1 MRGIPLFRLF
11 GIRILIHPSWLFIF
25 FLVTWSLAQGIFLS
39 WHPDWAPGMRWGIAV
54 AAALLFFFSVL
65 LHELAHSLMAKAQGI
80 PVKRITLFLFGG
92 VSNIEREP
100 ASPKSEFLISVVG
113 PATSIFLGFLFSIL
127 AALSGAVRPD
137 GMTDPMRTLAQLSP
151 LATLLTWLGPVNIT
165 VGVFNMI
172 PAFPLDGGRILR
184 SIIWSVTKNF
194 RQATALSSGVGK
206 AFGWL
211 LILTG
216 VVMALGLQVP
226 FLGRGIFSGLWLAA
240 IGWFLNSAA
249 TAANQQAMLQDVLED
264 VPVSRIMRSDVPVVD
279 AETSIESLVNDW
291 IVGTDERA
299 FPVMNDEDR
308 MLGLVCLH
316 DVRKI
321 PRSEWKTTKVKDI
334 MTPVEEL
341 SSALPEE
348 DVANAMERLMS
359 RDVRQIPVIQ
369 NGQFI
374 GMLRR
379 RDIVRWLQNHL

>member
-1 MRGIPLFRLF
+1 MRGFPLFKLF
-11 GIRILIHPSWLFIF
+11 GIRILAHPSWLFIF

-39 WHPDWAPGMRWGIAV
+39 WHPDWTPGMRWGVAI

-113 PATSIFLGFLFSIL
+113 PVTSIVLGFLFSTF
-127 AALSGAVRPD
+127 AALSGAVRAE
-137 GMTDPMRTLAQLSP
+137 GITDPVNTLAKLSP
-151 LATLLTWLGPVNIT
+151 LATLLSWLGPVNIT
-165 VGVFNMI
+165 VGIFNMI

-194 RQATALSSGVGK
+194 RKSTTLASGVGK

-216 VVMALGLQVP
+216 VVMTLGVHVP
-226 FLGRGIFSGLWLAA
+226 LLGRGLFSGLWLAA

-249 TAANQQAMLQDVLED
+249 TATNQQAMLQEMLED

-279 AETSIESLVNDW
+279 PETTVDSLINDW

-299 FPVMNDEDR
+299 FPVMDGDQ
-308 MLGLVCLH
+308 MVGLVCLH

-321 PRSEWKTTKVKDI
+321 PRTEWKTTRVKDI
-334 MTPVEEL
+334 MTPIDEL

-359 RDVRQIPVIQ
+359 RDVRQIPVMQ
-369 NGQFI
+369 NGHFI